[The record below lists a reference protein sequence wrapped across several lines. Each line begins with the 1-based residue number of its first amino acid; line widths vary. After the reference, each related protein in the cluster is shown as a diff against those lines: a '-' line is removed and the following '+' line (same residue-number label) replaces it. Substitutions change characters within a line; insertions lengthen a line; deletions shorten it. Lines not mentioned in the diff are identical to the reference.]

1 MEGKLRQTANPH
13 CEKRMELILKQ
24 LEESVAKTE
33 EVACEDAEDEVSFIY
48 CGEIVHAQKIQCA
61 NPQNAFAFWEVK
73 NAKKSATMT

>member
-33 EVACEDAEDEVSFIY
+33 EVACEDDEDEVSFIY
-48 CGEIVHAQKIQCA
+48 YEENCKC
-61 NPQNAFAFWEVK
+61 
-73 NAKKSATMT
+73 